1 LQCPC
6 GRRPPAL
13 TPGILQRDPVSNSYA
28 TEMSTGDNRTS
39 RTACL
44 AALAL
49 AGALVLALW
58 LTGGAQGQD
67 LQAQA
72 DAKQAQID
80 EQKQQEG
87 VLSTEL
93 SRYNDRLDQL
103 AGDVAVLRN
112 REAIVQAEL
121 DRVKER
127 LRRAKDRLDMLRHRL
142 RRSLNVL
149 RQRLVEI
156 YRSDEPDVLTVML
169 EADGFEDL
177 VSRYEYLRRIEE
189 QDADIVGQVRGLRN
203 ESRATVARIEVARD
217 EIAARKAEL
226 VRTRQQLE
234 AREAEL
240 DAVRDNKAAA
250 LDEVHANIER
260 LEGDLA
266 DIQGQIQAQIQ
277 AASSTP
283 VAPLEAGPIQGG
295 SGGWIWPVNGT
306 VSSPFGWRWGRMHEG
321 VDIAAP
327 AGTPIR
333 AARAGT
339 VILAAPTSG
348 YGNYTCIDHGGG
360 LSSCYAHQSSYAT
373 SDGASVSQG
382 QVIGYVG
389 CTGSCFG
396 DHLHF
401 EIRVN
406 GAAVDPL
413 GYL

>member
-1 LQCPC
+1 MDT
-6 GRRPPAL
+6 AH
-13 TPGILQRDPVSNSYA
+13 
-28 TEMSTGDNRTS
+28 NRTS
-39 RTACL
+39 HHARP

-49 AGALVLALW
+49 AAGLLLALG
-58 LTGGAQGQD
+58 LLAVPGASGQD
-67 LQAQA
+67 LQSRL
-72 DAKQAQID
+72 DTKQSELDQ
-80 EQKQQEG
+80 QQERKG
-87 VLSTEL
+87 VLSSEL
-93 SRYNDRLDQL
+93 ARYNDQVDQL
-103 AGDVAVLRN
+103 AGEVAVLRN
-112 REAIVQAEL
+112 REAIVEAEL
-121 DRVKER
+121 ARVKAQ
-127 LRRAKDRLDMLRHRL
+127 LRRERNRLEVLKKELRG
-142 RRSLNVL
+142 SLNVL
-149 RQRLVEI
+149 RQRLVSI

-169 EADGFEDL
+169 ESDGFDDL
-177 VSRYEYLRRIEE
+177 ISRYEYLRRIEE
-189 QDADIVGQVRGLRN
+189 QDADIVGRVRGLRN
-203 ESRATVARIEVARD
+203 ESRDTVARIEDARD
-217 EIAARKAEL
+217 EIAAKEAEL
-226 VRTRQQLE
+226 ERTRVQLE

-240 DAVRDNKAAA
+240 EVVRDRKAGA
-250 LDEVHANIER
+250 LDEVHSNIEK

-277 AASSTP
+277 AASSTSTD
-283 VAPLEAGPIQGG
+283 PLPAGPIQGG

-321 VDIAAP
+321 IDIAIP

-333 AARAGT
+333 AAQAGR
-339 VILAAPTSG
+339 VILAAPTGG

-373 SDGASVSQG
+373 SVGASVAQG
-382 QVIGYVG
+382 DVIGYVG